1 MAALYF
7 KEILQMNWDAVGA
20 TAETIAAIGVF
31 FSVIYL
37 GLQIRQNTK
46 WLRQQA
52 FQLSTNEIRR
62 HTGRF
67 ADSKEI
73 TELWLKGVTEH
84 ENLDRTELVRF
95 SMIVFE
101 HLSIYATYLLHDEEG
116 MMGLRESAYVN
127 VNVWIRRGWFLQWWE
142 TWQVQFP
149 PEFRVFM
156 KQLIEEN
163 A

>member
-1 MAALYF
+1 
-7 KEILQMNWDAVGA
+7 MNWDAVGA

-46 WLRQQA
+46 WLKQQA

-62 HTGRF
+62 YTGRF
-67 ADSKEI
+67 ADSQDI
-73 TELWLKGVTEH
+73 TELWLKGITEH
-84 ENLDRTELVRF
+84 ENLDRTEQLRF

-101 HLSIYATYLLHDEEG
+101 QLSIYATYLQHDEVE
-116 MMGLRESAYVN
+116 MMGLRESAYAN
-127 VNVWIRRGWFLQWWE
+127 VNVWIRRGWFAQWWE

-149 PEFRVFM
+149 PEFRVFIE
-156 KQLIEEN
+156 KLIEDS

>member
-1 MAALYF
+1 
-7 KEILQMNWDAVGA
+7 MNWDAIGA

-62 HTGRF
+62 YTGRF
-67 ADSKEI
+67 ADSQEI

-84 ENLDRTELVRF
+84 ENLDRTEQMRF

-101 HLSIYATYLLHDEEG
+101 QLSIYATYLQHDEVE
-116 MMGLRESAYVN
+116 MMGLRESAYAN
-127 VNVWIRRGWFLQWWE
+127 VNVWIKRGWFVQWWE

-149 PEFRVFM
+149 PEFRIFI
-156 KQLIEEN
+156 KQLIEDG

>member
-1 MAALYF
+1 
-7 KEILQMNWDAVGA
+7 MNWDAIGA

-62 HTGRF
+62 YTGRF
-67 ADSKEI
+67 ADSQEI

-84 ENLDRTELVRF
+84 ENLDRTEQMRF

-101 HLSIYATYLLHDEEG
+101 QLSIYATYLQHDEVE
-116 MMGLRESAYVN
+116 MMGLREAAYAN
-127 VNVWIRRGWFLQWWE
+127 VNVWIKRGWFVQWWE

-149 PEFRVFM
+149 PEFRIFI
-156 KQLIEEN
+156 KQLIEDG